1 MIQLENLTKV
11 YRMGNVEMRA
21 LGGVDLTIG
30 DGELVAITGP
40 SGSGTSTLINILGCL
55 DLPTSGRYLLDGTD
69 VSSLSN
75 NQLAKIRSRKI
86 GFLSQSFTLVSH
98 ANAVRNVELPLVYAG
113 LRARR
118 KPARLALEKV
128 GLGDC
133 QKRLPSELSD
143 GQQHRVAIARAL
155 INDPAILLADEPTGD
170 LDTDSSAEILNL
182 LGELND
188 AGHTIVIITH
198 SENIARF
205 AKRVVR
211 LHDGRVET
219 DQVRPDGAEVTA

>member
-1 MIQLENLTKV
+1 M
-11 YRMGNVEMRA
+11 
-21 LGGVDLTIG
+21 
-30 DGELVAITGP
+30 
-40 SGSGTSTLINILGCL
+40 
-55 DLPTSGRYLLDGTD
+55 
-69 VSSLSN
+69 
-75 NQLAKIRSRKI
+75 
-86 GFLSQSFTLVSH
+86 
-98 ANAVRNVELPLVYAG
+98 VYAG